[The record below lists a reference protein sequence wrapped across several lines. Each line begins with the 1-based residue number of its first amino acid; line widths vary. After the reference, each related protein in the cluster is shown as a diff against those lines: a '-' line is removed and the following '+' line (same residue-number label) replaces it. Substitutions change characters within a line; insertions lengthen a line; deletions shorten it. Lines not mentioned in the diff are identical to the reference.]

1 MTLLTRSGTVGKST
15 LVPKHWEGWI
25 ASDHVFR
32 IVPSSSNIAG
42 YIYAFISLPHTQT
55 LILRNSYGM
64 NVDEITT
71 EQVGAI
77 PFPILNDNIAMKQI
91 NDLVLEANEKRHE
104 AYLLEQEALKIVDK
118 DVIHAVKE

>member
-1 MTLLTRSGTVGKST
+1 
-15 LVPKHWEGWI
+15 
-25 ASDHVFR
+25 
-32 IVPSSSNIAG
+32 
-42 YIYAFISLPHTQT
+42 
-55 LILRNSYGM
+55 M

-104 AYLLEQEALKIVDK
+104 AYLLEQEGLKIVDK